1 MPGLTHWNERR
12 TVAEHVGR
20 GAPHH
25 IGVDAREIA
34 GSPTGVGRYLA
45 GVLQEW
51 SRAEF
56 PHRVSLFL
64 HADPPAWL
72 QDLSFACDVVIDR
85 AETAGTLWEQRRLP
99 AMAARAGV
107 DVLLAPA
114 YTAPLRLGCP
124 FVLVIHDLSYFA
136 QPRGFGWRESLRRRI
151 VTRAA
156 ARRAAAVITVSH
168 FSASEIH
175 RHFGLPIEDIV
186 LAPQGAPAW
195 RGGLP
200 STGRE
205 SLVLS
210 VGTLFHRRHIPEL
223 LQALALVRTRV
234 PDARLVLVG
243 GNRTHPTFDPVAAAQ
258 ALGLGSAFTWRPYVS
273 DEELNGLYR
282 SARVFA
288 FLSDYEGFAMTPME
302 AAAHGVPSVL
312 LDTPVAREIYGDAAL
327 RVALDVPAI
336 ANSLTT
342 LLTDAAAHAALVDRG
357 RDRLAAFTWS
367 RTASVLR
374 ATLERAALG
383 ESHP

>member
-1 MPGLTHWNERR
+1 M
-12 TVAEHVGR
+12 AEHVGR